1 MRSPGML
8 SQSDLQTVS
17 KDIANMAAD
26 NPMVSQTQLNQI
38 MHDSLE
44 RVKGDLNSGNPTEI
58 DQAKGELIGVSSFL
72 SAGPWPVDVQ
82 NMGAHL
88 MFDLQN
94 DKPVSELSHDVSWL
108 LDQPEFK

>member
-1 MRSPGML
+1 
-8 SQSDLQTVS
+8 
-17 KDIANMAAD
+17 MAAD

-44 RVKGDLNSGNPTEI
+44 RVKGELNSGNPTEI
-58 DQAKGELIGVSSFL
+58 DQAKGELIGIASFL

-88 MFDLQN
+88 MLDLQN
-94 DKPVSELSHDVSWL
+94 DKSVSELSHDVSWL
-108 LDQPEFK
+108 LDQPEFR